1 MTNVNISNFR
11 ENLYQYVKNTVK
23 HNDIININTKDGNAI
38 VLSEEDYN
46 GLIETLY
53 LNGSK
58 KTIEDIK
65 EAENTPQNE
74 RISLS
79 EVDW

>member
-11 ENLYQYVKNTVK
+11 ENLYQYVKNIVK
-23 HNDIININTKDGNAI
+23 HNDVININTKDGNAI

-65 EAENTPQNE
+65 EAENTPQDE
-74 RISLS
+74 RIPLN

>member
-1 MTNVNISNFR
+1 MTSVNISTFR
-11 ENLYQYVKNTVK
+11 KNLYGYVKNAIDF
-23 HNDIININTKDGNAI
+23 NDVVEVNTKNGRVVVI
-38 VLSEEDYN
+38 SEEDYT

-58 KTIEDIK
+58 KTIDDIE
-65 EAENTPQNE
+65 EAKNTPQNE
-74 RISLS
+74 RISLD

>member
-11 ENLYQYVKNTVK
+11 ENLYQYVKSTVK
-23 HNDIININTKDGNAI
+23 FNEVINISTKDGNAV

-46 GLIETLY
+46 GLVETLY

-65 EAENTPQNE
+65 EAENTPPNE
-74 RISLS
+74 KISLT
-79 EVDW
+79 EVDL

>member
-11 ENLYQYVKNTVK
+11 ENLYHYVKNTVK
-23 HNDIININTKDGNAI
+23 HNDVININTKDGNAI

-58 KTIEDIK
+58 KTIDDIK
-65 EAENTPQNE
+65 EAENTPKNE
-74 RISLS
+74 RISLN
-79 EVDW
+79 EVEW

>member
-1 MTNVNISNFR
+1 MTNVNISSFR
-11 ENLYQYVKNTVK
+11 ENLYQYVKNAVK
-23 HNDIININTKDGNAI
+23 YNDIINISTKEGNAI
-38 VLSEEDYN
+38 VISEEDYN

-65 EAENTPQNE
+65 EAESAPKSE
-74 RISLS
+74 KISLN
-79 EVDW
+79 EVEW

>member
-23 HNDIININTKDGNAI
+23 HNDVINIHTKDGNAI

-58 KTIEDIK
+58 KTIDDIK

-74 RISLS
+74 RISLD

>member
-1 MTNVNISNFR
+1 MTNVNISSFR
-11 ENLYQYVKNTVK
+11 ENIYQYVKNTVK
-23 HNDIININTKDGNAI
+23 HNDVININTKDGNAI
-38 VLSEEDYN
+38 VLSEEDYK

-58 KTIEDIK
+58 KTIDDIK
-65 EAENTPQNE
+65 EAENTPQSE
-74 RISLS
+74 RISLD

>member
-23 HNDIININTKDGNAI
+23 HNDVININTKDGNAI

-65 EAENTPQNE
+65 EAESTPKNE
-74 RISLS
+74 RISLN
-79 EVDW
+79 EVEW

>member
-1 MTNVNISNFR
+1 MTNINISNFR

-23 HNDIININTKDGNAI
+23 NNDVINIHIKDGNAI

-46 GLIETLY
+46 ALIEMLY

-58 KTIEDIK
+58 RTIDDIK

-74 RISLS
+74 RISLD

>member
-23 HNDIININTKDGNAI
+23 HNDVININTKDGNAI

-58 KTIEDIK
+58 KTIQDIK

-74 RISLS
+74 KISLD

>member
-58 KTIEDIK
+58 KTIEDIRK
-65 EAENTPQNE
+65 AENTPQNE
-74 RISLS
+74 KISLD

>member
-1 MTNVNISNFR
+1 M
-11 ENLYQYVKNTVK
+11 
-23 HNDIININTKDGNAI
+23 ININAKYENTV

-46 GLIETLY
+46 GFIETLY

-58 KTIEDIK
+58 KTIDDIK
-65 EAENTPQNE
+65 EAENTPPSE
-74 RISLS
+74 RISLD

>member
-23 HNDIININTKDGNAI
+23 HNDVININTKDGNAI

-58 KTIEDIK
+58 KTIQDIR

-74 RISLS
+74 KISLD

>member
-1 MTNVNISNFR
+1 MTNVNISSFR
-11 ENLYQYVKNTVK
+11 ENIYQYVKNTVK
-23 HNDIININTKDGNAI
+23 HNDVININTKDGNAI

-58 KTIEDIK
+58 KTIDDIK
-65 EAENTPQNE
+65 EAENTPQSE
-74 RISLS
+74 RISLD

>member
-74 RISLS
+74 KISLD

>member
-23 HNDIININTKDGNAI
+23 HNDVININTKDGNAI

-58 KTIEDIK
+58 KTIQDIR

>member
-23 HNDIININTKDGNAI
+23 NNDVINIHIKDGNAI

-46 GLIETLY
+46 ALIEMLY

-58 KTIEDIK
+58 RTIDDIK

-74 RISLS
+74 RISLD

>member
-1 MTNVNISNFR
+1 M
-11 ENLYQYVKNTVK
+11 
-23 HNDIININTKDGNAI
+23 INIHAKDGNAI

-58 KTIEDIK
+58 KTIDDIK
-65 EAENTPQNE
+65 ETENTPQNE
-74 RISLS
+74 KISLD

>member
-11 ENLYQYVKNTVK
+11 ENLYQYVRNTVK
-23 HNDIININTKDGNAI
+23 HNDVININTKDGNAV

-74 RISLS
+74 KISLD
-79 EVDW
+79 EIDW

>member
-1 MTNVNISNFR
+1 MTSVNISTFR
-11 ENLYQYVKNTVK
+11 KNLYGYVKNAIDF
-23 HNDIININTKDGNAI
+23 NDVVEVNTKNGRVI
-38 VLSEEDYN
+38 VISEEDYT

-58 KTIEDIK
+58 KTIDDIE
-65 EAENTPQNE
+65 EAKNTPQNE
-74 RISLS
+74 RISLD

>member
-1 MTNVNISNFR
+1 MTNINISNFR
-11 ENLYQYVKNTVK
+11 ENLYQYVKNTIR
-23 HNDIININTKDGNAI
+23 HNEIININTKDGNAV

-58 KTIEDIK
+58 KTIEDIQ
-65 EAENTPQNE
+65 EAENTPQEE

-79 EVDW
+79 EVEW

>member
-1 MTNVNISNFR
+1 M
-11 ENLYQYVKNTVK
+11 
-23 HNDIININTKDGNAI
+23 ININTKYGNTV

-46 GLIETLY
+46 GFIETLY

-58 KTIEDIK
+58 KTIDDIK
-65 EAENTPQNE
+65 EIENTPQNE
-74 RISLS
+74 RISPD

>member
-1 MTNVNISNFR
+1 M
-11 ENLYQYVKNTVK
+11 
-23 HNDIININTKDGNAI
+23 INIHAKDGNAI

-46 GLIETLY
+46 WLIETLY

-58 KTIEDIK
+58 KTIDDIK
-65 EAENTPQNE
+65 ETENTPQNE
-74 RISLS
+74 KISLD

>member
-11 ENLYQYVKNTVK
+11 ENLYQYVKNTIR
-23 HNDIININTKDGNAI
+23 HNEIININTKDGNAV

-58 KTIEDIK
+58 KTIEDIR

-74 RISLS
+74 KISLD
-79 EVDW
+79 EIDW

>member
-11 ENLYQYVKNTVK
+11 ENLYQYVKNTIR
-23 HNDIININTKDGNAI
+23 HNEIININTKDGNAI

-74 RISLS
+74 KISLD
-79 EVDW
+79 EIDW